1 MKICLVDNYDSF
13 TFNLVQYLAEV
24 TGEAPTVIRNDEVVP
39 GGLDAFDAYV
49 ISPGP
54 GHPAKPRDFGICAQ
68 LIRESRRPVLGVCL
82 GHQGIVTALGGTVA
96 SAPVPMHGRT
106 CLITHDGSSLFA
118 QLPASL
124 RVVRYHSLVALEPLP
139 PGLRV
144 TARSDD
150 GLVMALAHDQ
160 RPLWGV
166 QFHPESI
173 CSEHGKQILRN
184 FVALAAHHRGSRAA
198 GRRPA
203 AVAAAPAIPMARPW
217 RVEYRRWQSPAATDS
232 VYAALFARSE
242 PAFWLDSAALRPGVS
257 RFSFMG
263 DSSGPHAFV
272 LSERL
277 TRPAAHE
284 PSALLARIQQMQG
297 AGVLGAE
304 GLPFG
309 FCGGFIGYLS
319 YEMRA
324 CTGGAAV
331 TRDGSAPDAQMIFA
345 DRFLA
350 FDHQT
355 MTWYAVALLSPEER
369 ADTADGWFY
378 AMRAAVEGVAAN
390 AAAHRMQA
398 AEARPGR
405 VLFTL
410 ERERDDYLRAVK
422 TCQDRIREGESY
434 EICLTNRVRAR
445 ADVDP
450 LALYRTLRT
459 LNPAPYAALLRFDGL
474 AVHCSSPERFVRLSA
489 NRIVEAKP
497 IKGTRPRGANEAAD
511 HSLRLDLACNTKDRA
526 ENLMITDLLRNDL
539 GRVCEA
545 GSVWVPRLMHVESY
559 ATVHQLVSTVRGR
572 LADGA
577 DGVDLLRATFPPGS
591 MTGAPKERTV
601 EIIDE
606 LERSARGIYSGAL
619 GYFSM
624 NGEVDLNVVIRT
636 IVQQGD
642 QLEMGTG
649 GAVISLSDAE
659 EEFDETL
666 HKARVLM
673 QAVALAAHGDAS
685 RFLVRCNGAAVSIDT
700 LFSTAATPAT
710 CAGPLAPAD
719 AAQAVLEERV

>member
-24 TGEAPTVIRNDEVVP
+24 TGEVPTVVRNDEAVP

-54 GHPAKPRDFGICAQ
+54 GHPAKARDFGICAQ
-68 LIRESRRPVLGVCL
+68 LIRESRRPLLGVCL

-96 SAPVPMHGRT
+96 HAPAPVHGRT
-106 CLITHDGSSLFA
+106 SRITHDGSALFA
-118 QLPASL
+118 QLPTSL

-150 GLVMALAHDQ
+150 GLVMALADDR

-173 CSEHGKQILRN
+173 GSEHGKQILRN
-184 FVALAAHHRGSRAA
+184 FVALAAHNRGSRPAV
-198 GRRPA
+198 RRPSTL
-203 AVAAAPAIPMARPW
+203 AAAPAAPTARPW
-217 RVEYRRWQSPAATDS
+217 RVEYRRWQSPVDTD
-232 VYAALFARSE
+232 VVFAALFARSE
-242 PAFWLDSAALRPGVS
+242 PAFWLDSAALRPGLS

-263 DSSGPHAFV
+263 DASGPHAFV

-277 TRPAAHE
+277 ARPAAHE
-284 PSALLARIQQMQG
+284 PSALLARIQQMQR
-297 AGVLGAE
+297 AGVQGAE
-304 GLPFG
+304 GLPFD
-309 FCGGFIGYLS
+309 FCGGFVGYLG

-324 CTGGAAV
+324 CSGGAAV
-331 TRDGSAPDAQMIFA
+331 TRDSSAPEAQMIFA

-350 FDHQT
+350 YDHQT
-355 MTWYAVALLSPEER
+355 MTWFAVALLSPDDR
-369 ADTADGWFY
+369 ADAADGWFY
-378 AMRAAVEGVAAN
+378 TMRAAVTGAPATV
-390 AAAHRMQA
+390 AAHRVHA
-398 AEARPGR
+398 ARVQPGR
-405 VLFTL
+405 VVFTL
-410 ERERDDYLRAVK
+410 ERERDDYLRAV
-422 TCQDRIREGESY
+422 TSCQDRIRDGESY

-445 ADVDP
+445 VDVDP
-450 LALYRTLRT
+450 LALYCALRA
-459 LNPAPYAALLRFDGL
+459 LNPAPYAALLRFNGL
-474 AVHCSSPERFVRLSA
+474 AVHCSSPERFVRLSG
-489 NRIVEAKP
+489 NRIVDARP
-497 IKGTRPRGANEAAD
+497 IKGTRPRGANETAD
-511 HSLRLDLACNTKDRA
+511 HALRLDLACNTKDRA

-577 DGVDLLRATFPPGS
+577 DGVDLLLATFPPGS

-624 NGEVDLNVVIRT
+624 NGAVDLNVVIRT
-636 IVQQGD
+636 IVQQD
-642 QLEMGTG
+642 EQLEMGTG
-649 GAVISLSDAE
+649 GAVISLSDAVD
-659 EEFDETL
+659 EFDETL
-666 HKARVLM
+666 HKAHVLM

-685 RFLVRCNGAAVSIDT
+685 RFLVRSGDAAVTIES
-700 LFSTAATPAT
+700 LLTAAEPAPR
-710 CAGPLAPAD
+710 ASLSAPAG
-719 AAQAVLEERV
+719 ATQSVFEERV